1 MSEQQIYKPE
11 FKTTQRGIN
20 RQFLANETIQSFTSL
35 IQDHYKVLE
44 NVKNTKYYT
53 NTMPLSVNLK
63 TITVINVIN
72 SDTISLAKELVTL
85 GLRPLVLNMANENHP
100 GGGWIGGAL
109 AQEEDLFLC
118 STYDLSLN
126 NDYFIDKERTWSYPI
141 KKTGAIYSPGV
152 LVFRNPKDYSIL
164 PKNERYLV
172 DFIAAAAI
180 CSPKLSEEQN
190 DSGFYFNEQDLNLTL
205 EKIRTIFRVALLN
218 NHSTLL
224 LGAFGCGAFRNNP
237 YDVANCFKQ
246 VLNEHEFKNVFKNI
260 YFGIIDNK
268 RTNNFSVFKQILEAI

>member
-1 MSEQQIYKPE
+1 MSDQQIYKPE
-11 FKTTQRGIN
+11 FKTTERGIN
-20 RQFLANETIQSFTSL
+20 RQVLANETIQSFSSL
-35 IQDHYKVLE
+35 IQDHPELIE

-53 NTMPLSVNLK
+53 NTKPLSVNKFRK
-63 TITVINVIN
+63 TIIRVIN
-72 SDTISLAKELVTL
+72 SDTISLAKELVISSYS
-85 GLRPLVLNMANENHP
+85 PLVLNMANENHP

-126 NDYFIDKERTWSYPI
+126 DDYFIDKERTWSYPI

-152 LVFRNPKDYSIL
+152 LVFRNPEDYSIL
-164 PKNERYLV
+164 PKNQRYFV

-180 CSPKLSEEQN
+180 CSPKLMEEPN
-190 DSGFYFNEQDLNLTL
+190 DSGVYFNEQDLNLTL
-205 EKIRTIFRVALLN
+205 EKIRTIFRVAILHN
-218 NHSTLL
+218 YYTLL

-246 VLNEHEFKNVFKNI
+246 VLNEQEFKNAFTNI
-260 YFGIIDNK
+260 YFGIIDNQ
-268 RTNNFSVFKQILEAI
+268 RTNNFSVFKHVLEEK

>member
-1 MSEQQIYKPE
+1 MYNLE
-11 FKTTQRGIN
+11 FKTTDRGHN
-20 RQFLANETIQSFTSL
+20 RQLLANETIQSFSSL
-35 IQDHYKVLE
+35 IQEHPEILE

-53 NTMPLSVNLK
+53 NSNPLS
-63 TITVINVIN
+63 INFNTQTNIHVIN

-126 NDYFIDKERTWSYPI
+126 DDYFIDKERTWSYPI
-141 KKTGAIYSPGV
+141 KKSGAIYSPGV

-164 PKNERYLV
+164 PKNQRYFV

-180 CSPKLSEEQN
+180 CSPKLMEKQN
-190 DSGFYFNEQDLNLTL
+190 SSGTYFNEQDLNLTL

-224 LGAFGCGAFRNNP
+224 LGAFGCGAFGNNP
-237 YDVANCFKQ
+237 YDIAICFKYI
-246 VLNEHEFKNVFKNI
+246 LNELEFKNVFKNI
-260 YFGIIDNK
+260 YFGIIDNQ
-268 RTNNFSVFKQILEAI
+268 RTNNFSVFKQILEELE